1 MTPPRKTL
9 DQQMQQLEAEIQQ
22 LQKEIQQ
29 LETQLRPN
37 RPVLDKSKK
46 NKEN

>member
-9 DQQMQQLEAEIQQ
+9 DEQIEQLEAEIKQIHE
-22 LQKEIQQ
+22 EIRQ
-29 LETQLRPN
+29 LEKELKPN

>member
-1 MTPPRKTL
+1 MTSPRKTL

-29 LETQLRPN
+29 LEKQLKPN